1 MAGFGYR
8 LFVGHLLG
16 QGSGKHLGIQICLR
30 VRQRKGSEIFAVY
43 AGDMTAQFQQPNTF
57 KRTAYWRFIVVVNCL
72 LLPLA
77 VGVGL
82 LLCGMIYIG
91 AQETL
96 AGKHGVLIWGY
107 ISVLAMGAAGCLI
120 LFPMICVGCIR
131 RWSTPLA
138 VIDAGGIASPKDRPG
153 FIAWN
158 EVEKFHTWTSRGI
171 TRLTIEGKAK
181 QQMHFWVG
189 DEKHPLVNAVR
200 AGYEAAQ
207 HSK

>member
-1 MAGFGYR
+1 M
-8 LFVGHLLG
+8 LGHG
-16 QGSGKHLGIQICLR
+16 RGEHLAIQICLG
-30 VRQRKGSEIFAVY
+30 VRQSKGSEIFAVY
-43 AGDMTAQFQQPNTF
+43 AGGMIAQFRQPITF
-57 KRTAYWRFIVVVNCL
+57 KRTAYWRFIVVLNCL

-82 LLCGMIYIG
+82 LVCGMIYIG
-91 AQETL
+91 VQETI

-120 LFPMICVGCIR
+120 LIPMICVSGIR

-138 VIDAGGIASPKDRPG
+138 VIDAAGIESPKDRPA

-158 EVEKFHTWTSRGI
+158 EIEKFRTWTSRGI
-171 TRLTIEGKAK
+171 TRLTIQGKAK
-181 QQMHFWVG
+181 QQIHFWIG
-189 DEKHPLVNAVR
+189 DERHPLVNAVR